1 MQLTDGR
8 AQVVSTRAGV
18 HLFGALSSDGTAANL
33 VPSSLAPKR
42 WQSRG
47 RDFDRSCEGE
57 VERLYLIN
65 TSVLEVLREEI
76 AGPVGPLSI
85 EAMRAATTRSRRSLH
100 RLRVLANG
108 ADESDIFEIDL
119 GQPLEFY
126 AHSFDL
132 ELLSPA
138 GVVAVPDNAAQ
149 SADTAQGTVY
159 DSLIFAK
166 GLAIEHTQGATEATL
181 TDVVTVAAGVA
192 ATVPVPSRAR
202 SLEATMT
209 DTGAYPPDMFW
220 VRGDPAIGVPGAITI
235 GRVPWQTSGRR
246 ELDELVVPN
255 ASHLQIDAD
264 LASGQ
269 DRVFTFTWR
278 IRP

>member
-1 MQLTDGR
+1 MNLTDGR
-8 AQVVSTRAGV
+8 ARVVSTKAGV

-33 VPSSLAPKR
+33 VASTSEAPKR
-42 WQSRG
+42 WKSRCPDSDDG
-47 RDFDRSCEGE
+47 NEI
-57 VERLYLIN
+57 ERLFLVDS
-65 TSVLEVLREEI
+65 SVIEVLREEI
-76 AGPVGPLSI
+76 AAPVGPLSI
-85 EAMRAATTRSRRSLH
+85 QDMRVAATRSRRSLH
-100 RLRVLANG
+100 RLRVLAHG

-119 GQPLEFY
+119 GQALEFY

-138 GVVAVPDNAAQ
+138 GAVAIPDNAAE
-149 SADTAQGTVY
+149 STATAQGTVY

-166 GLAIEHTQGATEATL
+166 GLAIEHSQGAREATL

-202 SLEATMT
+202 LVEATMT

-220 VRGDPAIGVPGAITI
+220 MRGDPAIGTPGAIVI

-246 ELDELVVPN
+246 ELDELIVPN